1 MRPLLALAARLIDR
15 LRWAPFVLG
24 GLGFAVLAALGSLRV
39 DLFDAALAGL
49 LGVAWWIGKRLYAP
63 AVLFSL
69 LLLPCGWHFLVS
81 LPAADPL
88 RAAHSG
94 TWLAVEGTIRDRW
107 LIRGDGRDGAAS
119 NTVRM
124 LLGDVRIER
133 GETEAVRSGTDSERS
148 EADPAPSESPAGVS
162 GTGAAQGQTA
172 WTLAEAVLEL
182 PAKSAWT
189 FRSGRRVRAAGALG
203 GAVREQH
210 RLRIGLSAADY
221 HFVSPPFVPGGAD
234 ALRARLKAR
243 AAYYLGK
250 EAQAVYL
257 PLVLD
262 LRDRESP
269 EGRDVIQSFRRV
281 GISHLF
287 AISGLNIAMIFGLLM
302 VLQRYVTWVL
312 SPGQGWV
319 HGRTAARLTIVGL
332 IWAYIALIGFPVPAV
347 RAAVMGTLLIWTELW
362 GTRTP
367 GLYVLAFTGLVMLAL
382 TPSVVYD
389 ISFQLSFLA
398 YFFLVL
404 AMDLGRQAS
413 RWLSNW
419 LSARLPAERAWWRG
433 PAWLARAAD
442 AGAANLWVTL
452 IVTLGLWPLIAERF
466 HNFSFLVFAGN
477 LLLVPAMELA
487 LLPVAMVALTTSLAF
502 AAAAPGQWA
511 ERAAFGLLEA
521 GLSVWVRVVH
531 VLDRLGAGFVFRVVL
546 DWPAQGFALYYAAL
560 LGALAGGIALGR
572 RRYRD

>member
-1 MRPLLALAARLIDR
+1 MRRLPPLAARLIDR

-24 GLGFAVLAALGSLRV
+24 GLGFAVLGALGSLRV
-39 DLFDAALAGL
+39 DLFDAALAGA

-63 AVLFSL
+63 AVLFAL
-69 LLLPCGWHFLVS
+69 LLLPAGWHFLVS

-88 RAAHSG
+88 RQAPSG
-94 TWLAVEGTIRDRW
+94 TWFAIEGTIRDRW
-107 LIRGDGRDGAAS
+107 LIRGNALNGAAS
-119 NTVRM
+119 STVRM
-124 LLGDVRIER
+124 LLGEVRIER
-133 GETEAVRSGTDSERS
+133 SAADSTRS
-148 EADPAPSESPAGVS
+148 EPPGGRSEIRAP
-162 GTGAAQGQTA
+162 QGEAA

-210 RLRIGLSAADY
+210 RLRIALSEADY
-221 HFVSPPFVPGGAD
+221 HFVSPPFAPDGAD

-250 EAQAVYL
+250 AAQAVYL

-367 GLYVLAFTGLVMLAL
+367 GLYVLAFTGLVMLAF

-404 AMDLGRQAS
+404 AMDLGRQVS
-413 RWLSNW
+413 RWLSDW
-419 LSARLPAERAWWRG
+419 LAAWLPTGLAAWSG
-433 PAWLARAAD
+433 PAWLARLAG

-452 IVTLGLWPLIAERF
+452 IVTLGLWPLIADRF

-502 AAAAPGQWA
+502 AAAAPGQWP

-531 VLDRLGAGFVFRVVL
+531 VLDRLGAGLVFRVVL
-546 DWPAQGFALYYAAL
+546 DWPAQGFAVYYAAL

-572 RRYRD
+572 RRHRD